1 MILRREVV
9 TKLNKT
15 HSLKK
20 IFVFPLV
27 IIIKLYQFIISPLT
41 PPSCRYSPT
50 CSQYSLEALKKYGI
64 IKGVSLTFKRL
75 IKCHPWGGSGYD
87 PIP

>member
-27 IIIKLYQFIISPLT
+27 IIIKLYQFVISPLT